1 MGQSDMAGMTTARP
15 NRVAGA
21 GIDAAWSVR
30 MLFQTALVLFVFTVV
45 VGILNGTD
53 AVDFGHE
60 TLMTH
65 VHAGTL
71 GWISLCVLGAALV
84 LFGGTPSNRRLES
97 LIGVLPVGT
106 AVAVVAYVIAFF
118 TTTGVGRPITGTVV
132 LLALVGWFGWVI
144 ARSTAIVLSV
154 PRLAVLAALAS
165 LALGAVLGVLLG
177 VELSGEADVL
187 PEGGEDAHPASMVIG
202 FLIPVGMALGEW
214 LLRPGAIDEPATRRG
229 YLQVGLPFVGG
240 VLVMAGLLADVT
252 PLVALSLPF
261 EVVGVGIFV
270 WRMWPELRRVVWT
283 SPGYQRSAALTTM
296 FLVINIGLFV
306 YLIVRYEGDLAY
318 APQREILALDHVMF
332 IGVMTNSLFGL
343 VNAQLRRGLPA
354 WTHHVIVVAT
364 NVGLVGFALGLMLD
378 ETALKR
384 AFTPVLGGGILVA
397 VVAFTTH
404 LHVTDEREL
413 AVPPATPG

>member
-1 MGQSDMAGMTTARP
+1 
-15 NRVAGA
+15 
-21 GIDAAWSVR
+21 
-30 MLFQTALVLFVFTVV
+30 
-45 VGILNGTD
+45 
-53 AVDFGHE
+53 
-60 TLMTH
+60 
-65 VHAGTL
+65 
-71 GWISLCVLGAALV
+71 
-84 LFGGTPSNRRLES
+84 
-97 LIGVLPVGT
+97 
-106 AVAVVAYVIAFF
+106 
-118 TTTGVGRPITGTVV
+118 
-132 LLALVGWFGWVI
+132 
-144 ARSTAIVLSV
+144 
-154 PRLAVLAALAS
+154 
-165 LALGAVLGVLLG
+165 
-177 VELSGEADVL
+177 
-187 PEGGEDAHPASMVIG
+187 
-202 FLIPVGMALGEW
+202 
-214 LLRPGAIDEPATRRG
+214 
-229 YLQVGLPFVGG
+229 
-240 VLVMAGLLADVT
+240 
-252 PLVALSLPF
+252 
-261 EVVGVGIFV
+261 V